1 MRKKAL
7 IIFSVSHTE
16 LLTLLKLLVQER
28 LTAKQKAIL
37 QYLCVSQEEL
47 PVTRLVVKLKQ
58 ELHCSETA
66 LWNNLTQ
73 LKRMGILKYG
83 DAQTKGLQVKVTER
97 GKLVCKNVL
106 DEKMKAERG
115 AV

>member
-16 LLTLLKLLVQER
+16 LLTMLKLLVQER

-37 QYLCVSQEEL
+37 QYLCISQEEL

-83 DAQTKGLQVKVTER
+83 DAQTKGLQVKVTEQ
-97 GKLVCKNVL
+97 GKLICRNIQNDK
-106 DEKMKAERG
+106 ERVKGG